1 MFFDIIDLVYKHNFM
16 WIKEITEMLGSIN
29 SFFSS
34 IVTIILDNSKTIHYT
49 ITFYFILICV
59 FKLMVDIFIL
69 KFTKKNNNSDKR
81 FYNVLIDRFIKP
93 STDEKCNL
101 KKKEKEKEEEE
112 EEETLETLILK
123 TLSILFYFIEFFVL
137 ILLKVYKII
146 FFIPIYLLKTLY
158 SFICKLLRRFI
169 NFVFKGKTVRET
181 YHYIFMDC
189 SLKWRDRNYFIWV
202 FIIRVYMII
211 MIFVTI
217 VCFLYFYF
225 ILISDKQTILFIKE
239 IHEFLYLFFYNILP
253 SPSENTNYEDL
264 CVFLGMLFILNLI
277 VILSII
283 AIDIGRFLKL

>member
-1 MFFDIIDLVYKHNFM
+1 
-16 WIKEITEMLGSIN
+16 MLGSIN

-189 SLKWRDRNYFIWV
+189 SLK
-202 FIIRVYMII
+202 
-211 MIFVTI
+211 
-217 VCFLYFYF
+217 
-225 ILISDKQTILFIKE
+225 
-239 IHEFLYLFFYNILP
+239 
-253 SPSENTNYEDL
+253 
-264 CVFLGMLFILNLI
+264 
-277 VILSII
+277 
-283 AIDIGRFLKL
+283 